1 MNILS
6 IETSCD
12 ETAIAIIN
20 ETNDKITVLANV
32 VSSQIELHK
41 KWGGVV
47 PNLAGREH
55 AKNIIPVL
63 SEAIN
68 SANVKINDLDLVSV
82 TNGPGLA
89 PALLIGVTTAKALSY
104 KWKKPLLGIH
114 HIEGHIY
121 ANWINA
127 EKPKFPILC
136 LIVSGGHTQ
145 LVVMKEHCNYEIIG
159 QTLDDAVGE
168 AFDKVARLLGLFYPG
183 GPEISREA
191 SLYDKNLDTFN
202 IKFPRPMKN
211 SGDYNFSF
219 SGIKTAVLYAVRKY
233 QKEQILNQNLGKKS
247 ISREEYDK
255 VKLPKEFVRTVSF
268 EFQNAVVEVLI
279 HKTLKAIEEYGI
291 NSVLIAG
298 GVSANVFLRNELKK
312 MLKDKYPNISY
323 HVPSFNY
330 CVDNA
335 TMIAVASAYR
345 WKNMSESEKKN
356 ANFGWQNVVANPALK
371 MI

>member
-12 ETAIAIIN
+12 ETAIAIISK
-20 ETNDKITVLANV
+20 TDDKITVLSNIV
-32 VSSQIELHK
+32 LSQVELHR

-55 AKNIIPVL
+55 AKNILPVL
-63 SEAIN
+63 SEAIRE
-68 SANVKINDLDLVSV
+68 AYIKINEIDLLSV

-89 PALLIGVTTAKALSY
+89 PALLIGVTTGKSIAY
-104 KWKKPLLGIH
+104 KWNKALLGIH

-127 EKPKFPILC
+127 KKPKFPALC
-136 LIVSGGHTQ
+136 LVVSGGHTQ
-145 LVVMKEHCNYEIIG
+145 LIIMKSHCKYEIIG

-191 SLYDKNLDTFN
+191 NLYDKNMDTFD
-202 IKFPRPMKN
+202 IKFPRPMIN

-233 QKEQILNQNLGKKS
+233 QKEQIFKKNPDKKS
-247 ISREEYDK
+247 ISKEEYNK
-255 VKLPKEFVRTVSF
+255 IELPIEFVRTVAF
-268 EFQNAVVEVLI
+268 EFQNAVAEVLI
-279 HKTLKAIEEYGI
+279 HKSLKAVCEYGV

-298 GVSANVFLRNELKK
+298 GVSANLFLRKEFEKK
-312 MLKDKYPNISY
+312 LSY
-323 HVPSFNY
+323 EFSNVSFHVPEQKY
-330 CVDNA
+330 CIDNA
-335 TMIAVASAYR
+335 VMIAVASVYR
-345 WKNMSESEKKN
+345 WENMRENERNKLKAGWKN
-356 ANFGWQNVVANPALK
+356 VIANPALK